1 MSLQKKLALDEL
13 ASHLCEFL
21 PKTRPPLADQRLSFF
36 GIVTE
41 LGLQRYWREG
51 SKLTAIRYLLEGV
64 LDGGTGK
71 FSPLIEKIVERSHT
85 YRLSNKKPLTREDVE
100 VLNRILLKV
109 SFRIPA
115 LYDAAL
121 LDSLPRGV
129 SQASN
134 TASVGI
140 DVSKLKL
147 LQEKLLRLS
156 NLKAQQRGF
165 AFETFLSSLFEL
177 NGLLPRQ
184 SFRLMGEQI
193 DGSFQLGQ
201 EVYLLEAKWQDRPI
215 GQADLLAFAGKVDG
229 KATGALGL
237 FVSYSTFSQ
246 DGLEA
251 FARGKR
257 TSIIC
262 MDSLDLY
269 HILEGKLRLSD
280 VIARKRRYAL
290 ETNAA
295 YVPVRDLFTGMI

>member
-1 MSLQKKLALDEL
+1 MFLLKKLALDEL

-184 SFRLMGEQI
+184 SFRLVGEQI

-269 HILEGKLRLSD
+269 HILEGKLGLSD

-295 YVPVRDLFTGMI
+295 YVPVRDLFTGVI